1 MLCRID
7 EVPSKKPITIADQ
20 IAVDVNGRR
29 RFHGAFT
36 GGFSAGFW
44 NTVGSKEGWTPQAF
58 KSSRGEKATHSVQK
72 PNDFMDDEDVGE
84 FGIAPQRIQTRDD
97 FTPNETEEQISSK
110 NKRKLPTNSSGPI
123 PGVPVLHLVLESCR
137 DKVAVRLLKRMEP
150 KLAGKILN
158 KVEKPPKVVE
168 SEVKE
173 DESPEADGDASAK
186 VYQCDMGPF
195 QHRRSVDD
203 DSGSDSDSVGL
214 DDLMF
219 ADDDFDEYAKHVK
232 NDRFGLEYVGLDK
245 GAFFGTSSSD
255 AAHQKSL
262 NLFSSFEMVD
272 KNNKKLSIK
281 GQAFGV
287 GAFEEDDDDIYA
299 KDDMTKYDFLLGGKA
314 NVSSRPKKAIE
325 NKTNFIEGFVE
336 GEANVSTKKVFRVNV
351 PRSFEPR
358 NWQKR
363 RSRFGPETTILNETE
378 QKQRIGR
385 HDMKPSQRGQ
395 ILNEKSRNDGS
406 TGQKV
411 ANIDADSMLQAVG
424 LKSMSFVTET
434 PKGDGNATEQQR
446 SISPSLAENVDDLIT
461 KMDASI
467 RTISTERKKF
477 EPPALV
483 PFISDR

>member
-1 MLCRID
+1 MD
-7 EVPSKKPITIADQ
+7 E
-20 IAVDVNGRR
+20 
-29 RFHGAFT
+29 
-36 GGFSAGFW
+36 
-44 NTVGSKEGWTPQAF
+44 
-58 KSSRGEKATHSVQK
+58 
-72 PNDFMDDEDVGE
+72 EDVGE

-97 FTPNETEEQISSK
+97 FTPNESDEQISNK
-110 NKRKLPTNSSGPI
+110 NKRKLASNSSGPI

-150 KLAGKILN
+150 KLAGQILN
-158 KVEKPPKVVE
+158 KVKKSPKPVE
-168 SEVKE
+168 IAVEE
-173 DESPEADGDASAK
+173 DESPDANDDDAAK

-195 QHRRSVDD
+195 QRRRSIDNDSDSDD
-203 DSGSDSDSVGL
+203 DSIGL

-245 GAFFGTSSSD
+245 GTFFGTSTSD
-255 AAHQKSL
+255 VAHQKSI

-287 GAFEEDDDDIYA
+287 GAFENEDDDIYA
-299 KDDMTKYDFLLGGKA
+299 RDDMSKYDFLLGGKA
-314 NVSSRPKKAIE
+314 NTSSKPTKAIE
-325 NKTNFIEGFVE
+325 NTKSFIDGFVE
-336 GEANVSTKKVFRVNV
+336 AESNVSAKKVFRVNV

-358 NWQKR
+358 NWLKR
-363 RSRFGPETTILNETE
+363 RSRFGPATVSDGDIAP
-378 QKQRIGR
+378 QKQIVGR

-395 ILNEKSRNDGS
+395 LLNEKSRGDD
-406 TGQKV
+406 TKEQKKS
-411 ANIDADSMLQAVG
+411 NLDADAMLQAVG

-434 PKGDGNATEQQR
+434 PKDDENVTEQQR

-467 RTISTERKKF
+467 KTMANEQKKF
-477 EPPALV
+477 EPPAIV